1 MHITIVIVLS
11 LPNREGAGGMGVALH
26 QGPLGRINAGGVV
39 STGQAAISAS
49 TSPSGTALL
58 SSAFVI
64 KSHYNGAR
72 QHKLHSRVCDL
83 EMALMGCT
91 DPRHRKGVGASISG
105 LDLTYF
111 APRTMCT
118 GILPSAVF
126 CRTESGQA
134 VMSVRT
140 NVSDALCDNA
150 RCSGMLPSL
159 LATLEASGLQY
170 VVLFNIGHH
179 RIKCARQQ

>member
-1 MHITIVIVLS
+1 MHITIVTVLS

-64 KSHYNGAR
+64 TSHYNGAR

-91 DPRHRKGVGASISG
+91 EGGRCIYQWPRLNIFRPSYNVHWDTAFGGFLQDRVWPSRNERPHQRLGCVVRQRKVQRDASILVGHFRSLG
-105 LDLTYF
+105 
-111 APRTMCT
+111 P
-118 GILPSAVF
+118 AVRSF
-126 CRTESGQA
+126 
-134 VMSVRT
+134 
-140 NVSDALCDNA
+140 
-150 RCSGMLPSL
+150 
-159 LATLEASGLQY
+159 
-170 VVLFNIGHH
+170 I
-179 RIKCARQQ
+179 